1 MKRTFFTLIITPLIL
16 SVFVPN
22 VYAHTAIYK
31 YGYENGK
38 IDGALGQL
46 LDGDASGVCDKYSSS
61 KQTETG
67 VQYDKCAEGYSDGY
81 NHFYGKSLKIFA
93 KIDHVPA
100 KPEYKYGYKF
110 GENSTL
116 STHYFDP
123 TVCDVYNATQQI
135 RICKQGYLDSVT
147 MINGLFKRMPEYKVE
162 YRVGKVDGNQ
172 SAACSLPGDSTNF
185 TKQNACDL
193 GHQDGFNSNVKV
205 WAKTPEY
212 RYGYKNG
219 ETDGTMDSAGSCG
232 STLDDVLKINATAQQ
247 NDICEKGYSDGFYNS
262 CSRQHK
268 CDSMS

>member
-1 MKRTFFTLIITPLIL
+1 MKGTFFTLTITPMIL

-38 IDGALGQL
+38 IDAALGQL

-116 STHYFDP
+116 STHSFDP

-147 MINGLFKRMPEYKVE
+147 MINGLFKRMPEHKVE

-219 ETDGTMDSAGSCG
+219 EIDGTMDSEGSCG

>member
-1 MKRTFFTLIITPLIL
+1 MKRTFFILAITPLIL

-38 IDGALGQL
+38 IDGTLGQL
-46 LDGDASGVCDKYSSS
+46 LDGDASGVCGKYSSS

-81 NHFYGKSLKIFA
+81 NHFYGKSFERT
-93 KIDHVPA
+93 DHVFA
-100 KPEYKYGYKF
+100 RPEYKYGYKF

-116 STHYFDP
+116 STHSFDP

-135 RICKQGYLDSVT
+135 RICKQGYLDGVT
-147 MINGLFKRMPEYKVE
+147 MINGLFKRMPEYKIE
-162 YRVGKVDGNQ
+162 YGVGKIDGNQ
-172 SAACSLPGDSTNF
+172 SAACFLPGYSTNL
-185 TKQNACDL
+185 TKQNACHL
-193 GHQDGFNSNVKV
+193 GYQDGFNSNVKV
-205 WAKTPEY
+205 WTKTPEY
-212 RYGYKNG
+212 KYAYKNG
-219 ETDGTMDSAGSCG
+219 ELDETMDSAGTCG
-232 STLDDVLKINATAQQ
+232 STLNDVLKINATMHQE
-247 NDICEKGYSDGFYNS
+247 NLCEKGYSDGFYNS